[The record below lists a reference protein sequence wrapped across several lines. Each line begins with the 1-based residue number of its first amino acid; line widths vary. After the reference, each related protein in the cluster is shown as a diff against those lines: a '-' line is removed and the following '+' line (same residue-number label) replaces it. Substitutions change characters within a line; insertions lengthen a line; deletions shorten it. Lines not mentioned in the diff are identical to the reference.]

1 MLRISKILQKTYH
14 PAQTKGHVKSGM
26 VVIWNLTNRC
36 NLACPHCYAHA
47 TSKGS
52 AHELSTRE
60 AKKVIDDLVRQKV
73 LVLILSGGEPILRKD
88 LYELATYAKE
98 KGITCALSTNG
109 TLINELHVR
118 KILKSGI
125 RYVGISIDGIGETHD
140 RFRGKQGAY
149 VASLKAIRLCRDA
162 GIKVGLRLSLT
173 AYTAPALPQIFD
185 LFEKENL
192 VKLYLSHM
200 NYSDKAVKHV
210 ALKPVK
216 IRENMRFV
224 IHKATEYLNDG
235 SSSREIVTGNNDA
248 DGPFLYLSMQRQ
260 NIDNAKSLY
269 KRLSMAGGNSSGVR
283 LANIDSLGEV
293 HPDPFCRNITLGNV
307 NQKPFSEIWSS
318 PKHPLVVSLRERKTP
333 FNGRC
338 GSCRFIDLCG
348 GNSRARAFAHYD
360 DWWGPDPMCYLRD
373 DEISINFSRSNAPAL
388 ECFPGCSGIP
398 ESRI

>member
-1 MLRISKILQKTYH
+1 MLRISKILQKTSH
-14 PAQTKGHVKSGM
+14 PAPLTKGHGKSGI

-47 TSKGS
+47 TSKGL

-88 LYELATYAKE
+88 LYELAAYAKE

-109 TLINELHVR
+109 TLINKSHVR

-125 RYVGISIDGIGETHD
+125 RYVGISIDGIGENHD

-149 VASLKAIRLCRDA
+149 TASLKAIRLCRDA
-162 GIKVGLRLSLT
+162 GIKIGLRLSLT
-173 AYTAPALPQIFD
+173 AHTARELPLIFD
-185 LFEKENL
+185 LFEKEKL

-216 IRENMRFV
+216 TRESMRFV
-224 IHKATEYLNDG
+224 IRKAAEYLNDG
-235 SSSREIVTGNNDA
+235 SFSREIVTGNNDA

-260 NIDNAKSLY
+260 DVGNAKSIY
-269 KRLSMAGGNSSGVR
+269 KRLSKAGCNSSGSR

-293 HPDPFCRNITLGNV
+293 HPDPFCRNVTLGNV
-307 NQKPFSEIWSS
+307 KQKPFSEIWSA
-318 PKHPLVVSLRERKTP
+318 PEHPLAVSLRERKKP

-338 GSCRFIDLCG
+338 GNCRFINLCG

-360 DWWGPDPMCYLRD
+360 DWWGSDPMCYLRD
-373 DEISINFSRSNAPAL
+373 DEISIN
-388 ECFPGCSGIP
+388 
-398 ESRI
+398 